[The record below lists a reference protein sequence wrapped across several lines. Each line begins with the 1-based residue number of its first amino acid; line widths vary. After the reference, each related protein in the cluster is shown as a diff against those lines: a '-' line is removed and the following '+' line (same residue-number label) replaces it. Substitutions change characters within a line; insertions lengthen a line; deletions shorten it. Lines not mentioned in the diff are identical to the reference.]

1 MDFTLISE
9 ALELSGC
16 IRTMSPVL
24 TMQLPEQGPSEHLSN
39 MISSRP
45 GGRSSQPEVYQQMN
59 GQQSNYYQ
67 QRDQGVM
74 NGESH
79 HHENGLNGY
88 DGHGGANG
96 SRQHTAPFAG
106 PVVATT
112 AISRQN
118 STSSTASSALNESSE
133 NLLRQ
138 TLSGNGQP
146 LPDGRQSRKKTFS
159 PTPTTSRTGGLL
171 GPAHTSTDF
180 SSMESTTEE
189 SFQEFDG
196 GIARHG
202 FEDEYNSEA
211 YLALLEQV
219 GELIALLVRNAL
231 RIHVYRYFTCTIRT
245 NVMRRVGTQRRRRRH
260 SLFKSGA

>member
-1 MDFTLISE
+1 
-9 ALELSGC
+9 
-16 IRTMSPVL
+16 MSPVL
-24 TMQLPEQGPSEHLSN
+24 TMQPPEQGPSEYYSN

-45 GGRSSQPEVYQQMN
+45 GGRSSQPEVHQQMN
-59 GQQSNYYQ
+59 GQQDNYYQ
-67 QRDQGVM
+67 QRDQGSM

-96 SRQHTAPFAG
+96 SRQHAAPFAG

-118 STSSTASSALNESSE
+118 STSSTGSSALNESSE

-138 TLSGNGQP
+138 TLSANGQP
-146 LPDGRQSRKKTFS
+146 LTDGRQSRKKAFS
-159 PTPTTSRTGGLL
+159 PTPITSRTGGLL
-171 GPAHTSTDF
+171 GPVHTSTDF
-180 SSMESTTEE
+180 SGMESANEE
-189 SFQEFDG
+189 SCQEFDG

-219 GELIALLVRNAL
+219 GEFVTLLVYDAL
-231 RIHVYRYFTCTIRT
+231 RIYIYRYFTCTIRI
-245 NVMRRVGTQRRRRRH
+245 NVMRRVGTQRKKRRH